1 MFSYCFLDIYPNK
14 KEQRE
19 KTDSFSLNPSD
30 FPSACDPFGSVAG
43 EKENRDAGVMMLT
56 ASPEPERVPSLSRG
70 PPPVSLAFLP

>member
-43 EKENRDAGVMMLT
+43 EEENRDAGVMMLT
-56 ASPEPERVPSLSRG
+56 ASP
-70 PPPVSLAFLP
+70 